1 MTHEPAT
8 RPARGRPRDR
18 GIDTRVLAAA
28 VAELAEK
35 GVAGFSTRGVAAR
48 AGVDRR
54 GVHARWAVPEDLVVD
69 ALATLTANL
78 NPPLT
83 GTLRSDLDAL
93 VPDIA
98 RALSGDRRRV
108 LQRCL
113 DEVADAPA
121 VTERFRRDH
130 VDRCAAVLED
140 AFHRAA
146 ARGEL
151 APATTPAQATEV
163 LMGSLL
169 LRALTVGDEAVR
181 GQALHEV
188 VEHVLALTSVPAGR
202 PEDDHRRRR

>member
-1 MTHEPAT
+1 VSEVPTT
-8 RPARGRPRDR
+8 RPARGRPRDP
-18 GIDTRVLAAA
+18 GIDDRVLAAA
-28 VAELAEK
+28 VEELAEK
-35 GVAGFSTRGVAAR
+35 GLAGFSTRGVAAR

-54 GVHARWAVPEDLVVD
+54 GVHARWGDPLDLVVD

-78 NPPLT
+78 RPPLT
-83 GTLRSDLDAL
+83 GTLRGDLDDL

-113 DEVADAPA
+113 DEVHDAPA

-130 VDRCAAVLED
+130 VDHCAAVLED

-146 ARGEL
+146 ARGDL
-151 APATTPAQATEV
+151 VPSTSPAQATEV

-169 LRALTVGDEAVR
+169 FRALTVGDEAVS
-181 GQALHEV
+181 GEALRSV
-188 VEHVLALTSVPAGR
+188 VDHVVSLVSTSVTAER
-202 PEDDHRRRR
+202 S